1 MTNQSPE
8 ADRYH
13 AQLIKNCAGAN
24 SDRPEL
30 ARAKEQLAG
39 KKAEGGGN

>member
-1 MTNQSPE
+1 MTNQSAK
-8 ADRYH
+8 ADKYH
-13 AQLIKNCAGAN
+13 AQLVIVLAAN

-39 KKAEGGGN
+39 KKVEGGGD